1 MNFNDEDISIPQKS
15 KNYFK
20 KDLKWKN
27 NEVNLI
33 SIHNYIL
40 KSLPYYNEK
49 NFNLINANNNKNNNS
64 FLNNANIKRHIYFR
78 HYSRKLSRKLIG
90 NSSKMVLQNIHRK
103 LSSRNL
109 NENES
114 SNKRKIFRKSN
125 TIFNLDDFTKS
136 LKNQKSPDL
145 CEDNFS
151 ILQKKNF
158 FRKKVNIKDNKR
170 GAVNLRESLL
180 LKIYENNKEKEDMD
194 EDLQYED
201 VYFELIRFIMEG
213 KNKAFEK
220 LFEKK
225 KKFIDI
231 NQELFDKN
239 TLLILCVK
247 EGNYF
252 ITKFLCEQGA
262 EVNLQNNNGNTALHY
277 ALGKQFYTIADI
289 LTRHGAREDI
299 KNKNGLIPWDCI
311 ENNIE

>member
-1 MNFNDEDISIPQKS
+1 
-15 KNYFK
+15 
-20 KDLKWKN
+20 
-27 NEVNLI
+27 
-33 SIHNYIL
+33 
-40 KSLPYYNEK
+40 
-49 NFNLINANNNKNNNS
+49 
-64 FLNNANIKRHIYFR
+64 
-78 HYSRKLSRKLIG
+78 
-90 NSSKMVLQNIHRK
+90 
-103 LSSRNL
+103 
-109 NENES
+109 
-114 SNKRKIFRKSN
+114 
-125 TIFNLDDFTKS
+125 
-136 LKNQKSPDL
+136 
-145 CEDNFS
+145 
-151 ILQKKNF
+151 
-158 FRKKVNIKDNKR
+158 
-170 GAVNLRESLL
+170 
-180 LKIYENNKEKEDMD
+180 MD
-194 EDLQYED
+194 EDLQYEE